1 MNCAII
7 EDEQNAIEHLEYQ
20 LNQTG
25 IDINIV
31 ARIDSVANA
40 IQWMGKHKP
49 DLIFM
54 DIQLGD
60 GLSFEIFDHIEVTTP
75 VIFTT
80 SYNQYAI
87 KAFEVNSIA
96 YLLKPVKVQLL
107 KDALSKYQSLYAN
120 RTPLNDHIF
129 ALNQSYQK
137 RFLVQS
143 GNIMHPLSVDEIAYF
158 NIHEGKYVVIT
169 THNKKQYLI
178 DNTLEIL
185 EKRLDPET
193 FYRINRQ
200 FIVSIHAIHS
210 IQGID
215 GSKLKLSVL
224 PENKEEMII
233 SKEKASAFKSWV
245 NR

>member
-7 EDEQNAIEHLEYQ
+7 EDEQNAVEHLEYQ
-20 LNQTG
+20 LNLTG
-25 IDINIV
+25 VDVNIV

-40 IQWMGKHKP
+40 VQWMSKHKP

-54 DIQLGD
+54 DIELGD
-60 GLSFEIFDHIEVTTP
+60 GLSFEIFDHIQVSSP

-87 KAFEVNSIA
+87 KAFEVNSIS
-96 YLLKPVKVQLL
+96 YLLKPIKVQLL
-107 KDALSKYQSLYAN
+107 KDALAKYQSLYAN
-120 RTPLNDHIF
+120 RIPLNDHIIP
-129 ALNQSYQK
+129 LNQNYQK

-143 GNIMHPLSVDEIAYF
+143 GSIMHPLSVDEIAYF

-169 THNKKQYLI
+169 THDKKQYLI

-200 FIVSIHAIHS
+200 FIVNIDAIHS
-210 IQGID
+210 IHGIE

-233 SKEKASAFKSWV
+233 SKEKATSFKSWV

>member
-1 MNCAII
+1 MNCVII

-20 LNQTG
+20 LEQTG
-25 IDINIV
+25 LDISIS
-31 ARIDSVANA
+31 ARIDSVAKA
-40 IQWMGKHKP
+40 IQWLGTNSP

-60 GLSFEIFDHIEVTTP
+60 GISFEIFDHIKIKIP

-87 KAFEVNSIA
+87 QAFEVNSIS
-96 YLLKPVKVQLL
+96 YILKPVKLKSL
-107 KDALSKYQSLYAN
+107 KDALAKYESLQRHDSFLN
-120 RTPLNDHIF
+120 EQIIPLNQTF
-129 ALNQSYQK
+129 QK

-143 GNIMHPLSVDEIAYF
+143 GNVMHPLAVEDIAYF
-158 NIHEGKYVVIT
+158 RVHEGKYIVIT
-169 THNKKQYLI
+169 THSKKQYLI

-185 EKRLDPET
+185 EKRLDPEV

-200 FIVSIHAIHS
+200 FIVNINAIEGIHA
-210 IQGID
+210 ID
-215 GSKLKLSVL
+215 GSKLKLEVL
-224 PENKEEMII
+224 PENKDEMII
-233 SKEKASAFKSWV
+233 SKEKAPAFKQWV

>member
-7 EDEQNAIEHLEYQ
+7 EDEQNAVEHLEYQ
-20 LNQTG
+20 LGLTG
-25 IDINIV
+25 IDVHIT
-31 ARIDSVANA
+31 ARIDSVSKA
-40 IQWMGKHKP
+40 IQWLGTNKP

-60 GLSFEIFDHIEVTTP
+60 GLSFEIFDHLQVKTP

-87 KAFEVNSIA
+87 QAFEVNSIS
-96 YLLKPVKVQLL
+96 YLLKPVKVQNL
-107 KDALSKYQSLYAN
+107 KDALAKYQFIYEQGAALN
-120 RTPLNDHIF
+120 ERIIPLN
-129 ALNQSYQK
+129 QTYQK

-143 GNIMHPLSVDEIAYF
+143 GNVMQPLAVDDIAYF
-158 NIHEGKYVVIT
+158 RIHEGKYIVIT
-169 THNKKQYLI
+169 TREKKQYLI
-178 DNTLEIL
+178 DSTLEIL
-185 EKRLDPET
+185 EKRLDPEQ

-200 FIVSIHAIHS
+200 FIVGIGSIES
-210 IQGID
+210 IYAID
-215 GSKLKLSVL
+215 GSKLKLEVF
-224 PENKEEMII
+224 PESKDEMII